1 MSKTKTK
8 TDFIISHL
16 LSRLN
21 IQDPLDDSLII
32 FHKEFA
38 GKFFIPD

>member
-1 MSKTKTK
+1 MSKTKAK
-8 TDFIISHL
+8 TDFIFSHF

-21 IQDPLDDSLII
+21 IQDPLDDSSII

-38 GKFFIPD
+38 AKHFIPD

>member
-8 TDFIISHL
+8 TDFIISHF

-21 IQDPLDDSLII
+21 IKDPLDDSLII

-38 GKFFIPD
+38 AKHFIPD